1 MTGAPLMRQTWQIR
15 RLRRFWRN
23 VPIVGLLALPAALML
38 APPASAAPASAAR
51 PAAPAVAAPAVGA
64 RPAAARA
71 ASVPARPGD
80 RAATLAPSLDNGLAR
95 TPYQGWNTYYGL
107 GTRYNEPTI
116 VSVANAMVS
125 RGLRD
130 AGYNYVWLDG
140 GWWQG
145 TRDAAGNI
153 TVSATQWPHGLAW
166 LTSYIHS
173 LGLKAGI
180 YTDAGAT
187 GCGGNNQGSYGHYQQ
202 DVNQFAAWGFD
213 AVKVDFCGG
222 TAMGLDPATAYGQFR
237 DALLANSSQRP
248 MLFNI
253 CNPFEPGEYGPG
265 DPPYDRSV
273 YNSYSFGPSTGNSW
287 RTDTDVGFAHS
298 IQFQDVLR
306 NLDADARHPEAAG
319 PGHWNDPDYLGPELG
334 MTPAESQAQ
343 FTMWSM
349 VAAPLIIGSDVRS
362 LSGQTIAMLT
372 NSDVLAVDQDPTGV
386 QGTRI
391 SQQGSGDVWVKPLAN
406 GDRAVALLN
415 RGSTPVTL
423 STTAAAAGLP
433 YADRYT
439 MNDLWAH
446 KQTETAGTIRATVPP
461 DSAILYRV
469 SPQAAPATA
478 PAVTL
483 SAPSVQAP
491 GSAAGP
497 VLPPGGKATVSATFF
512 NDARQPVTNVRLS
525 LTAPAGYQVMS
536 SGTQS
541 APALPSGS
549 SLPVTWTVRAP
560 KGALPGGIALSVA
573 ASYQWAGAPPPGGG
587 SAGVQAG
594 SVSSP
599 IQLTVPYPPP
609 TGTAYLSGQ
618 PWLDASSGW
627 EFATR
632 DASVSGAGP
641 ITMQGQKYP
650 RGIGVASPSQVDFF
664 LGGQCS
670 QLTATVGID
679 DIVNQVN
686 SAGGTAGFQV
696 YADGSKIY
704 DSGVV
709 DRTATR
715 SVNVS
720 VAGAQVVSLVVN
732 DGGDGTYNDRAD
744 WGGLQVS
751 CASSLATVPS
761 GPWPHL
767 VPQQGLT
774 ATATSAHPGYPP
786 QNAVD
791 GQLTTFWH
799 SEWDPLAPLP
809 QSITVDLGT
818 QHNVTG
824 LIYSARQD
832 GGTSGIMTGYT
843 VSVSTDDATFT
854 QVASGSWPPD
864 TSTRSAAWPAV
875 QARYVRL
882 TATSGISGY
891 ASAAELD
898 MADLPSS

>member
-1 MTGAPLMRQTWQIR
+1 MPPERATPESQQGWQRLRSWRCPRRRFPRRIR
-15 RLRRFWRN
+15 RILAAAG
-23 VPIVGLLALPAALML
+23 ILALPASLLL
-38 APPASAAPASAAR
+38 APPASATSSR
-51 PAAPAVAAPAVGA
+51 S
-64 RPAAARA
+64 AAARSASAPA
-71 ASVPARPGD
+71 ASAHPDA
-80 RAATLAPSLDNGLAR
+80 RAAALAPSLDNGLAR

-107 GTRYNEPTI
+107 GSGYNESTI

-140 GWWQG
+140 GWWHG
-145 TRDAAGNI
+145 TRDAEGNI
-153 TVSATQWPHGLAW
+153 TVSASQWPHGLAW
-166 LTSYIHS
+166 LASYIHS

-180 YTDAGAT
+180 YTDAGAN
-187 GCGGNNQGSYGHYQQ
+187 GCGGPGQGSYGHYQQ

-222 TAMGLDPATAYGQFR
+222 MQMGLDPATAYGQFR
-237 DALLANSSQRP
+237 DALLANSSNRP

-253 CNPFEPGEYGPG
+253 CNPFEPGEYAPG
-265 DPPYDRSV
+265 VPSYDRSV

-287 RTDTDVGFAHS
+287 RTDTDVGFVGS
-298 IQFQDVLR
+298 IQWPDVLR

-319 PGHWNDPDYLGPELG
+319 PGHWNDPDYLGPGLG
-334 MTPAESQAQ
+334 MTPGEAQAQ

-362 LSGQTIAMLT
+362 LSSQAIAMLT
-372 NSDVLAVDQDPTGV
+372 NRDVLAVDQDPLGV

-391 SQQGSGDVWVKPLAN
+391 REQGSGDVWVKPLVN

-433 YADRYT
+433 HADRYT
-439 MNDLWAH
+439 MSDLWAH

-469 SPQAAPATA
+469 SPQAAPGIA

-483 SAPSVQAP
+483 SAPGVQAP
-491 GSAAGP
+491 ASAAAGP
-497 VLPPGGKATVSATFF
+497 VLPPGGTATVSATVF
-512 NDARQPVTNVRLS
+512 NDARDPVTNVQVK
-525 LTAPAGYQVMS
+525 LTAPAGYQVTA
-536 SGTQS
+536 SGPQGS
-541 APALPSGS
+541 PALPSGG
-549 SLPVTWTVRAP
+549 SLPVTWTVHAP
-560 KGALPGGIALSVA
+560 PGALPGAAALNVT

-587 SAGVQAG
+587 SPGVQAG
-594 SVSSP
+594 DMSSP

-609 TGTAYLSGQ
+609 AGTAYLSGQ

-627 EFATR
+627 EYPTR
-632 DASVSGAGP
+632 DASVANAGP
-641 ITMQGQKYP
+641 ITMQGQTYP
-650 RGIGVASPSQVDFF
+650 RGIGVASPSQADFF

-679 DIVNQVN
+679 DIVNRVN
-686 SAGGTAGFQV
+686 SSGGTASFQV
-696 YADGSKIY
+696 YADGSKVY

-715 SVNVS
+715 QVNVS
-720 VAGAQVVSLVVN
+720 VAGAQVVSLVVG

-744 WGGLQVS
+744 WAGLQVS
-751 CASSLATVPS
+751 CAASLPAVPS

-774 ATATSAHPGYPP
+774 PTATSAHPGYPP

-791 GQLTTFWH
+791 GKLTTFWH
-799 SEWDPLAPLP
+799 TEWDPLAPLP

-818 QHNVTG
+818 SHDVTG
-824 LIYSARQD
+824 LVYSARQD
-832 GGTSGIMTGYT
+832 GGTSGTITGYT
-843 VSVSTDDATFT
+843 ISVSTDGTTFT
-854 QVASGSWPPD
+854 QVASGSWPAG
-864 TSTRSAAWPAV
+864 TSTRSAGWPAI

-898 MADLPSS
+898 VADLPSG

>member
-1 MTGAPLMRQTWQIR
+1 MTGAPSLPRSRQVLLVQR
-15 RLRRFWRN
+15 FARFWRKTALTA
-23 VPIVGLLALPAALML
+23 LLALPASLL
-38 APPASAAPASAAR
+38 I
-51 PAAPAVAAPAVGA
+51 AAPAVAAPTARTAARSVSAAAVSAHPG
-64 RPAAARA
+64 ARA
-71 ASVPARPGD
+71 AAS
-80 RAATLAPSLDNGLAR
+80 APSLDNGLAR

-107 GTRYNEPTI
+107 GTHYNESTI
-116 VSVANAMVS
+116 VSVAKAMAD

-140 GWWQG
+140 GWWNG
-145 TRDAAGNI
+145 TRDGDGNI
-153 TVSATQWPHGLAW
+153 TVSSSQWPHGLAW

-187 GCGGNNQGSYGHYQQ
+187 GCGGGGQGSYGHYQQ
-202 DVNQFAAWGFD
+202 DVDQFAAWGFD

-222 TAMGLDPATAYGQFR
+222 TQMGLDPATAYGQFR
-237 DALLANSSQRP
+237 DALLANSSHRP

-253 CNPFEPGEYGPG
+253 CNPFEPGEYAPG
-265 DPPYDRSV
+265 VPPYSRSV

-298 IQFQDVLR
+298 IQWQDVLR

-334 MTPAESQAQ
+334 MTPAEAQAQ

-362 LSGQTIAMLT
+362 LSAQTIAMLT
-372 NSDVLAVDQDPTGV
+372 NRDVLAVDQDTLGV
-386 QGTRI
+386 QGTRL
-391 SQQGSGDVWVKPLAN
+391 SQQGNGDVWVKPLAN

-423 STTAAAAGLP
+423 STTAAAVGLP
-433 YADRYT
+433 HADRYT

-461 DSAILYRV
+461 DSALLYRV
-469 SPQAAPATA
+469 SPQAAPGTA

-491 GSAAGP
+491 ASSAGGP
-497 VLPPGGKATVSATFF
+497 VLPPGGQATVTATFF
-512 NDARQPVTNVRLS
+512 NDARDPATNVRLN
-525 LTAPAGYQVMS
+525 LAAPPGYQVTS
-536 SGTQS
+536 SGS
-541 APALPSGS
+541 PSSPAIPSGG
-549 SLPVTWTVRAP
+549 SLPVTWTVQAP
-560 KGALPGGIALSVA
+560 KGALPGGISLNVT
-573 ASYQWAGAPPPGGG
+573 ASYQWAGAPPPSGG
-587 SAGVQAG
+587 SPGVQAG
-594 SVSSP
+594 SMSSP

-627 EFATR
+627 EYVTR

-641 ITMQGQKYP
+641 ITMQGQTYP

-679 DIVNQVN
+679 DIVNKVN
-686 SAGGTAGFQV
+686 SSGGTAGFQV

-709 DRTATR
+709 DRTSTR
-715 SVNVS
+715 QVNVS
-720 VAGAQVVSLVVN
+720 IAGAQVVSLVVN

-744 WGGLQVS
+744 WGGLQLS
-751 CASSLATVPS
+751 CASSLPTVPS

-767 VPQQGLT
+767 VPPQGLT

-791 GQLTTFWH
+791 GLLTTFWH
-799 SEWDPLAPLP
+799 TEWDPLAPLP
-809 QSITVDLGT
+809 QSITIDLGSA
-818 QHNVTG
+818 HNTNG

-832 GGTSGIMTGYT
+832 GGTSGIITGYT
-843 VSVSTDDATFT
+843 VSVSTDGTTFT
-854 QVASGSWPPD
+854 QVATGSWPAD
-864 TSTRSAAWPAV
+864 TSTRSATWPAT
-875 QARYVRL
+875 QARYVKL
-882 TATSGISGY
+882 TATTSISGY
-891 ASAAELD
+891 ASAAELTPT
-898 MADLPSS
+898 DLPAS

>member
-1 MTGAPLMRQTWQIR
+1 MPTARTAREIRQRWR
-15 RLRRFWRN
+15 RSRSYRRILTAAGMAAL
-23 VPIVGLLALPAALML
+23 PASLLLALPAPAS
-38 APPASAAPASAAR
+38 ASAAPATPGRAGPARTASAPAHLDAHSAA
-51 PAAPAVAAPAVGA
+51 
-64 RPAAARA
+64 
-71 ASVPARPGD
+71 
-80 RAATLAPSLDNGLAR
+80 LAPSLDNGLAR

-107 GTRYNEPTI
+107 GSNYNESTI

-145 TRDAAGNI
+145 TRNAAGDI
-153 TVSATQWPHGLAW
+153 TVSSSQWPHGLAW

-180 YTDAGAT
+180 YTDAGAD
-187 GCGGNNQGSYGHYQQ
+187 GCGGAGQGSHGHYQQ
-202 DVNQFAAWGFD
+202 DVNQFATWGFD

-237 DALLANSSQRP
+237 DALLANSSHRP

-253 CNPFEPGEYGPG
+253 CNPFEPGEYAPG
-265 DPPYDRSV
+265 DPPYGRSV
-273 YNSYSFGPSTGNSW
+273 YSSYTFGPSTGNSW
-287 RTDTDVGFAHS
+287 RTDTDVGFVGS
-298 IQFQDVLR
+298 IQWQDVLR
-306 NLDADARHPEAAG
+306 NLDADATHPEAAG

-334 MTPAESQAQ
+334 MTPAEAQAQ

-349 VAAPLIIGSDVRS
+349 VAAPLIVGSDVRA
-362 LSGQTIAMLT
+362 LPAQTIAMLT
-372 NSDVLAVDQDPTGV
+372 NRDVLAVDQDPDGV

-391 SQQGSGDVWVKPLAN
+391 SQRGNGDVWVKPLAG

-423 STTAAAAGLP
+423 STTAAAVGLP
-433 YADRYT
+433 HADRYT

-461 DSAILYRV
+461 DSALLYRV
-469 SPQAAPATA
+469 SPQADPGTA

-491 GSAAGP
+491 GNAAVGP
-497 VLPPGGKATVSATFF
+497 VLPPGGKAVVSAAFD
-512 NDARQPVTNVRLS
+512 NDAREPVTNVAVK
-525 LTAPAGYQVMS
+525 LTAPAGYQVTASGPQS
-536 SGTQS
+536 S
-541 APALPSGS
+541 PALPSGR
-549 SLPVTWTVRAP
+549 SLPVTWTIQAP
-560 KGALPGGIALSVA
+560 PGALPGAVSLNVT
-573 ASYQWAGAPPPGGG
+573 ASYQWGGPAPPGG

-599 IQLTVPYPPP
+599 VQLTVPYPPP

-627 EFATR
+627 EFPTR

-641 ITMQGQKYP
+641 ITMQGQTYP
-650 RGIGVASPSQVDFF
+650 RGIGVASPSQIDFF

-670 QLTATVGID
+670 QLTATAGID
-679 DIVNQVN
+679 DIVNQV
-686 SAGGTAGFQV
+686 SSSGGTAGFQV
-696 YADGSKIY
+696 YADGTRIY

-751 CASSLATVPS
+751 CAASLPS
-761 GPWPHL
+761 G
-767 VPQQGLT
+767 
-774 ATATSAHPGYPP
+774 
-786 QNAVD
+786 
-791 GQLTTFWH
+791 
-799 SEWDPLAPLP
+799 
-809 QSITVDLGT
+809 
-818 QHNVTG
+818 
-824 LIYSARQD
+824 
-832 GGTSGIMTGYT
+832 
-843 VSVSTDDATFT
+843 
-854 QVASGSWPPD
+854 
-864 TSTRSAAWPAV
+864 
-875 QARYVRL
+875 
-882 TATSGISGY
+882 
-891 ASAAELD
+891 
-898 MADLPSS
+898 